1 MKKLFIT
8 LSLVAV
14 SLSMASCEYLKKLE
28 EKLAKGE
35 TAEVAEPAGQNVG
48 TTVQVANPNEV
59 RVYSNAYD
67 GFVNVRSQPSAKSA
81 ILGRLKNGQDY
92 LVQLGVQGKW
102 IIVQWH
108 NTIGYVNSSVV
119 GYTPWKPVYLGV
131 DGDSLQGAYGL
142 EEGDYLSYYFVF
154 SNGKFAHLECGKYS
168 GDQYYGTWKL
178 EGTDIIF
185 TTKYVP
191 ADNYKVYH
199 VGTTERLPVKSNMI
213 GHYARE
219 RFSAGDYMYTSFQQ
233 TKKLVN
239 KLVSLK

>member
-48 TTVQVANPNEV
+48 TTAQVANPNEV

-131 DGDSLQGAYGL
+131 DGDWIQGAYECCVSVGDWGL
-142 EEGDYLSYYFVF
+142 DLLVF
-154 SNGKFAHLECGKYS
+154 SNGKFAIAEGAYYQLA
-168 GDQYYGTWKL
+168 YGTWKF
-178 EGTDIIF
+178 EGSDIVITVKKDLQGYF
-185 TTKYVP
+185 SY
-191 ADNYKVYH
+191 
-199 VGTTERLPVKSNMI
+199 GEERRYSVDVNNSTINGCHKNTYYSGFATVKKTVNQSV
-213 GHYARE
+213 
-219 RFSAGDYMYTSFQQ
+219 
-233 TKKLVN
+233 KL
-239 KLVSLK
+239 K

>member
-1 MKKLFIT
+1 MKKFFIT

-28 EKLAKGE
+28 EKAAKGE

-48 TTVQVANPNEV
+48 TTVQVENPNEV

-81 ILGRLKNGQDY
+81 ILGKLKNGPDY

-102 IIVQWH
+102 IIVQWQ
-108 NTIGYVNSSVV
+108 NTIGYVNKSVV
-119 GYTPWKPVYLGV
+119 GYTPWKPVYLSV
-131 DGDSLQGAYGL
+131 DGDSLQGAYCS
-142 EEGDYLSYYFVF
+142 EEGDFYSCYYVF
-154 SNGKFAHLECGKYS
+154 SNGKFAHFECGKYE
-168 GDQYYGTWKL
+168 GEEYYGTWKL

-185 TTKYVP
+185 TTKYV
-191 ADNYKVYH
+191 ASDYFGRIH
-199 VGTTERLPVKSNMI
+199 VGETKRLPVKSNMI
-213 GHYARE
+213 GDYKRE
-219 RFSAGDYMYTSFQQ
+219 ILSAGDTHFQQ
-233 TKKLVN
+233 TKKKVN

>member
-1 MKKLFIT
+1 MKKFFIT
-8 LSLVAV
+8 LSLVAM

-28 EKLAKGE
+28 EKAAKGE
-35 TAEVAEPAGQNVG
+35 VAEVNGHNEGA
-48 TTVQVANPNEV
+48 VAPVTNPNEV

-81 ILGRLKNGQDY
+81 ILGKLKNGPDY

-119 GYTPWKPVYLGV
+119 GYTPWKPVYLSV
-131 DGDSLQGAYGL
+131 DGDSLQGAYGS
-142 EEGDYLSYYFVF
+142 EEGDYISCYYVF
-154 SNGKFAHLECGKYS
+154 SNGKFAHFECGKYE
-168 GDQYYGTWKL
+168 GEEYYGTWKL

-185 TTKYVP
+185 TTKYV
-191 ADNYKVYH
+191 ASDHFGRIH
-199 VGTTERLPVKSNMI
+199 VGETKSFPVKGDMI
-213 GHYARE
+213 GDYTRD
-219 RFSAGDYMYTSFQQ
+219 RYPAGYVYTSFQQ
-233 TKKLVN
+233 CKKTVN